1 MWWSNLSL
9 SEARK
14 AIDLVKSLFIFESF
28 NSAEYL
34 LPSSFSGVLKKNNSV
49 HLLPAF
55 DEFLIS
61 YRDRSSSLSKV
72 HNKKTITDN
81 GIFYP
86 IIVVNG
92 QVSGVWKRT
101 IQKNKIN
108 IETDLYYPVN
118 KQINNI
124 LAKKVKLFGKFL
136 DMETEIRS
144 KSL

>member
-1 MWWSNLSL
+1 MNLS
-9 SEARK
+9 
-14 AIDLVKSLFIFESF
+14 D
-28 NSAEYL
+28 SAEYL
-34 LPSSFSGVLKKNNSV
+34 LPNSFSGSLAKNNSV

-92 QVSGVWKRT
+92 QVAGVWKRT
-101 IQKNKIN
+101 TQKNKIT
-108 IETDLYYPVN
+108 IETDLYYPAN
-118 KQINNI
+118 KHINNM
-124 LAKKVKLFGKFL
+124 LAKKLDMFGKFL
-136 DMETEIRS
+136 NMETEIKS
-144 KSL
+144 KIS